1 MKHDFSLSTLQ
12 ARTILAVID
21 ELNAIG
27 NTKTEIE
34 NAAENV
40 INYIFENFPSD
51 FSRDCIG
58 VIEAFTLS
66 NIAKKSINDGILTV
80 FDYIAILADVKRMN
94 ETDLNDYGAFGD
106 LYEILVRI
114 ALVKKASLIRPSML
128 TVKAMYQNDVVSK
141 KYGVIEIGHNGKTF
155 SQGTL
160 LNYMAGKYQ
169 SVIYGVF
176 EKEDKQ
182 AVYDLCIAGNYMDAV
197 DYVAQYSAIW
207 LDKYQFQADMNNLSR
222 GQGITKK
229 GGNIQVVYNPSKHT
243 AFIMALENGQ
253 FDTLSDKL
261 SSK

>member
-21 ELNAIG
+21 DLNATG

-34 NAAENV
+34 KAAERV
-40 INYIFENFPSD
+40 IDYIFDVFPAD
-51 FSRDCIG
+51 FSCDCIG
-58 VIEAFTLS
+58 AIEAFTLS

-106 LYEILVRI
+106 LYEVLIRI

-160 LNYMAGKYQ
+160 LDYMAGKYQ

-176 EKEDKQ
+176 EKEDKEI
-182 AVYDLCIAGNYMDAV
+182 VYNYCISGQYEKAV

-207 LDKYQFQADMNNLSR
+207 TDKYQFQADMDSLSR

-229 GGNIQVVYNPSKHT
+229 SGCIQVVYNPSKHT
-243 AFIMALENGQ
+243 AFLMALENGK
-253 FDTLSDKL
+253 FEVLADRLTK
-261 SSK
+261 K